1 MNHYDRLFDQE
12 KLEAE
17 NRLSIFRGLAIAVAV
32 ICAVIVGVIFMT
44 ARTAKA
50 EEIIN
55 VERLAN
61 AIDKAENS
69 RSHPYG
75 IMAHYKT
82 TTPRQACINTINHAL
97 RDWNG
102 KGDFISFLGDRYAPL
117 NVAND
122 PAGLNRNWK
131 SNVRKFY
138 AREMER

>member
-1 MNHYDRLFDQE
+1 MNHYDPLFDQE